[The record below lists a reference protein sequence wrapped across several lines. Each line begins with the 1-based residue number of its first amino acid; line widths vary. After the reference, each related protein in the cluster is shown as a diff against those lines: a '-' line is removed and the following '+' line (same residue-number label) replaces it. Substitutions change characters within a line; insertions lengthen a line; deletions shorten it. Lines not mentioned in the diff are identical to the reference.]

1 MTTVWNNKSKSE
13 AFSMNTNTN
22 KLLPA
27 LVPVNVP
34 VGVSSPIGRAENKV
48 PLAPSQAPKVPLVS
62 QAPLVPLE
70 PFDSDEGLNEDE
82 IDNIK
87 DFGTPAEAPDVDI
100 ANPEDKAVESE
111 PNIDKDISAIQRIL
125 QSLVTILLT
134 VHITFVWYR
143 NLTQGTSEAAFY
155 KNLEFVDKFSFITEY
170 FYNIVKFIDIFLIE
184 KLSNYSKLLID
195 NTFLKDRTLFFAIFA
210 VSATIANYLIDFIK
224 VLYAQISNKK
234 FDIRKLPGP
243 TTLFTVLYFGFVVY
257 GLIDLFSKGG
267 AVSQFMVANPIY
279 ALIVVII
286 RVSMLYVF
294 TLGGLPF
301 VFFIYIS
308 YYSIVGTTIDPN
320 SLYAQIK
327 DSFGFYKSIYSIV
340 NLKHVFFELQED
352 SPVKNMF
359 ERGLR
364 WIFGKLVYV
373 LLLAGLIPAFKT
385 ALKLHTPTIKAAF
398 IGILLLVVGG
408 IAKYAIDDDAEL
420 LIALKKL
427 VSS

>member
-13 AFSMNTNTN
+13 AFSINTNTN

-27 LVPVNVP
+27 LVP
-34 VGVSSPIGRAENKV
+34 
-48 PLAPSQAPKVPLVS
+48 LPSDSEATQLPLVGNK
-62 QAPLVPLE
+62 VPLE

-87 DFGTPAEAPDVDI
+87 DFGTPAEAPDIDI
-100 ANPEDKAVESE
+100 ANPKNKATK
-111 PNIDKDISAIQRIL
+111 PGPDPDKDISTIQTLL
-125 QSLVTILLT
+125 QSLVAALLT

-143 NLTQGTSEAAFY
+143 NLTQGTGEATFY
-155 KNLEFVDKFSFITEY
+155 KNLEFIDKFSFITEY
-170 FYNIVKFIDIFLIE
+170 FYNIIKFIDIFLIE
-184 KLSNYSKLLID
+184 KLSSYSKLLID
-195 NTFLKDRTLFFAIFA
+195 NTFLKDRTLFFTIFA

-224 VLYAQISNKK
+224 VLYAQISNKN

-243 TTLFTVLYFGFVVY
+243 NTLFTLLYFGFVVY

-267 AVSQFMVANPIY
+267 PVSQFMVANPIY
-279 ALIVVII
+279 ALIVIII
-286 RVSMLYVF
+286 RVAMLYVF

-301 VFFIYIS
+301 VFFIYIA

-320 SLYAQIK
+320 SLYARVV

-340 NLKHVFFELQED
+340 NLKHVLFELQED

-373 LLLAGLIPAFKT
+373 LLLAGLVPAFKT
-385 ALKLHTPTIKAAF
+385 ALKLHIPAIKAAF

-427 VSS
+427 VS